1 MPLQKEQTKKF
12 DVIVVGTG
20 AAGCTVAREM
30 SKKRRKVLLLEK
42 GGRMEY
48 LGNTITAA
56 AMINIP
62 ALLRNYKDLVVF
74 VNNYGGAS
82 NIAAGAALP
91 PPKKL
96 FDPVGIDLSEEAEE
110 ARKELWI
117 KPLPDELIG
126 ENNLRLLEAANSLG
140 YNWQKT
146 DKFIDA
152 DRCTGSGNCMLGCK
166 TGAKWT
172 GRVFGDQAVTFGA
185 DLKLHTKIT
194 SVIVENGCATGVEGT
209 RWGSR
214 VRYYGKTVVLSSGG
228 LSDVNI
234 LRRAGI
240 EEAGMGFCCD
250 WLSFVM
256 GIIPGTSSKGAT
268 PMSVGTIDHYNED
281 GIILMP
287 VSPNW
292 AFFLGI
298 AALSGPAH
306 LLKFANFRKYS
317 SIMVKIQD
325 DTTGEILKGSTFRK
339 PLTDNDRKKIDKG
352 VQIIT
357 RIFRKAG
364 AKGDSIYPMKAVGA
378 HPSATCRIG
387 HVIDNNLETRIKNL
401 YCCDAGVFPS
411 SLGAPV
417 VWTVVSLGKRLS
429 KYLENRLN
437 TIL

>member
-1 MPLQKEQTKKF
+1 LQKEQTKEY

-42 GGRMEY
+42 GGRMEF
-48 LGNTITAA
+48 LGNTITVA
-56 AMINIP
+56 AMIDIP
-62 ALLRNYKDLVVF
+62 ALFKNYKELVVF
-74 VNNYGGAS
+74 ANNYGGAS
-82 NIAAGAALP
+82 NIAAGSALP
-91 PPKKL
+91 PPKKM
-96 FDPVGIDLSEEAEE
+96 FDKVGIDLSEEAEE
-110 ARKELWI
+110 ARKDLKI
-117 KPLPDELIG
+117 MPLPDELVG

-140 YNWQKT
+140 YHWQKI

-152 DRCTGSGNCMLGCK
+152 EKCTGSGNCMLGCK

-172 GRVFGDQAVTFGA
+172 GRVFGDEAVTFGA
-185 DLKLHTKIT
+185 DLKLHTNIT
-194 SVIVENGCATGVEGT
+194 NVIVENGRAKGVEGT
-209 RWGSR
+209 RWGSK
-214 VRYYGKTVVLSSGG
+214 VRYYGKSVVLSSGG

-234 LRRAGI
+234 LRKAGI
-240 EEAGMGFCCD
+240 EEAGKGFCCD

-256 GIIPGTSSKGAT
+256 GIIPGTSSRGSA
-268 PMSVGTIDHYNED
+268 PMSVGTIEHYNDD
-281 GIILMP
+281 GIIIMP

-292 AFFLGI
+292 ALFLVI
-298 AALSGPAH
+298 TALSGPTH
-306 LLKFANFRKYS
+306 LLKFANFQEYT

-325 DTTGEILKGSTFRK
+325 DTAGEILKGKAFRK
-339 PLTDNDRKKIDKG
+339 PLTDNDRRKIDKG

-357 RIFRKAG
+357 GIFRKAG
-364 AKGDSIYPMKAVGA
+364 AKENSIYQMKALGA

-429 KYLENRLN
+429 KYLENQLK
-437 TIL
+437 TIP